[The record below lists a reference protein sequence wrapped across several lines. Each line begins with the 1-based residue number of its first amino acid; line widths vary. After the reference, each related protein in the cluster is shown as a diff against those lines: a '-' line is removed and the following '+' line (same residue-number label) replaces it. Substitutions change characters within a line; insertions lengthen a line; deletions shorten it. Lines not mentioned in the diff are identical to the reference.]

1 MILNNARSLF
11 FRWLADQAGI
21 CRPLHLAMASPNCDD
36 SHWVGD
42 VLFAEQQTNTNT
54 VMQPRASLGYL
65 RVSVRI
71 MSGACCPCLAI
82 HWVRLERLFPNGSL
96 FTLQRTGN
104 QQITGSWY
112 RSQVWLLK
120 NSYYGISLC

>member
-1 MILNNARSLF
+1 
-11 FRWLADQAGI
+11 
-21 CRPLHLAMASPNCDD
+21 MASPNCGD

-71 MSGACCPCLAI
+71 MSGACFPCLASY
-82 HWVRLERLFPNGSL
+82 WVRLERLFYNGLL
-96 FTLQRTGN
+96 FALQRAGN
-104 QQITGSWY
+104 QHITGSWY
-112 RSQVWLLK
+112 RSQNWFLK